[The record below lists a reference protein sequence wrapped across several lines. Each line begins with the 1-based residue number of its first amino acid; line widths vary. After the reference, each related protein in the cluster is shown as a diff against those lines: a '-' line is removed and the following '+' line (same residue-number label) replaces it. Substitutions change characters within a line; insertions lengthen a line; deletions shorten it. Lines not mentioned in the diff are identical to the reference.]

1 MKPAPETPLETFI
14 LAECAEAAGL
24 PPGVINLVPAG
35 AEVSEHLVRH
45 RDVDKIAFTGS
56 TAVGQRI
63 AGICAQRT
71 ARYTLELGGKSAAIV
86 LGGYDVEEAAA
97 RLVPTQCMMTGQ
109 VCAALTRVIVPR
121 ENHDALVSAFVR
133 QMESVR
139 IGDPYDPESQMGPLA
154 IDRQLKRVQGYV
166 DKGISEGAKLST
178 GGGRY
183 KAAERG
189 YYFEPTV
196 FSDVNNAMTVA
207 REEIFGP
214 VVSIIPCEDEADAV
228 RISNDSIYGLNG
240 SVFTND
246 IEAAYRVARNMRTG
260 TVGHNGFKVDLNVG
274 FGGFKQS
281 GIGREG
287 GKQGVLAYLESK
299 TIKLDSAPRAL

>member
-1 MKPAPETPLETFI
+1 
-14 LAECAEAAGL
+14 
-24 PPGVINLVPAG
+24 
-35 AEVSEHLVRH
+35 
-45 RDVDKIAFTGS
+45 
-56 TAVGQRI
+56 
-63 AGICAQRT
+63 
-71 ARYTLELGGKSAAIV
+71 
-86 LGGYDVEEAAA
+86 
-97 RLVPTQCMMTGQ
+97 
-109 VCAALTRVIVPR
+109 
-121 ENHDALVSAFVR
+121 
-133 QMESVR
+133 
-139 IGDPYDPESQMGPLA
+139 
-154 IDRQLKRVQGYV
+154 
-166 DKGISEGAKLST
+166 
-178 GGGRY
+178 
-183 KAAERG
+183 
-189 YYFEPTV
+189 
-196 FSDVNNAMTVA
+196 MTVA